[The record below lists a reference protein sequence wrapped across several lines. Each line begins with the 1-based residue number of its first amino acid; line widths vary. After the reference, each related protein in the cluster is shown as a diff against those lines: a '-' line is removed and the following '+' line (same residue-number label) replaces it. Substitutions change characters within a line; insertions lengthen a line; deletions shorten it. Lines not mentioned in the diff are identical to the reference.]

1 MDNKD
6 HGNTPFVNMRLEKN
20 TLLSVSILSALAP
33 LACCWGPVLL
43 TGVAGLSGIASS
55 FSWLHPIE
63 SYLHGAAFVSLSL
76 SFYKT
81 YKPNQS
87 DKETDCSNCVKNE
100 RDEHRGKWI
109 LWIVTIFVILMFT
122 MNKYPGMFL
131 T

>member
-6 HGNTPFVNMRLEKN
+6 KRNTPFVGASLEPK

-63 SYLHGAAFVSLSL
+63 SYLHVVAFVSLSL

-81 YKPNQS
+81 YKSNQS
-87 DKETDCSNCVKNE
+87 DKEKDCSNCVKNE

-109 LWIVTIFVILMFT
+109 LWIVTIFIILMFT
-122 MNKYPGMFL
+122 MNQYPGMFL